1 MNIVIDYGNSSAKV
15 GIFNEHQLIQKQVF
29 ADPAVLK
36 TFLQTFEAAHILI
49 SSVSQPAETVA
60 SWAVHTTH
68 RYILDRTLPLPI
80 TNGYATPATL
90 GVDRIAA
97 ACGACALFPNT
108 SCLALD
114 AGTCITYEFID
125 ASGRYHGGGIAPG
138 LTMRLEAMHTFTA
151 RLPRVAITDNP
162 PLIGNSTETCMQ
174 SGAIHGMACEM
185 DGVIARYRAQYPDL
199 QALLCGG
206 DGPFFENKLKEPIFA
221 SPDLVL
227 IGLNRILQHNLKQ

>member
-1 MNIVIDYGNSSAKV
+1 MNIVVDYGNSSAKV
-15 GIFNEHQLIQKQVF
+15 GIFSEHKLIERHVF
-29 ADPAVLK
+29 HDPAALK
-36 TFLQTFEAAHILI
+36 AFLESKDAAHILI
-49 SSVSQPAETVA
+49 SSVSQPAADVA
-60 SWAVHTTH
+60 SWASHATR

-80 TNGYATPATL
+80 INGYATPATL

-97 ACGACALFPNT
+97 ACGAWALFPHT
-108 SCLALD
+108 PSLTLD

-138 LTMRLEAMHTFTA
+138 LNMRFEAMHAFTA
-151 RLPRVAITDNP
+151 RLPRVHITENP

-174 SGAIHGMACEM
+174 SGAIHGMAREM
-185 DGVIARYRAQYPDL
+185 DGIIASYRAEYSGL
-199 QALLCGG
+199 QAILCGG

-227 IGLNRILQHNLKQ
+227 IGLNHILQHNLGA